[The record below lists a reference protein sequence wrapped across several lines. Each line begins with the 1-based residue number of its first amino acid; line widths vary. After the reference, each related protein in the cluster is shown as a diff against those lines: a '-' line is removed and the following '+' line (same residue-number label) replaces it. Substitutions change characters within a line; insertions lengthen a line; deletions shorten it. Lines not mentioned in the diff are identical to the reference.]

1 MAHLYNFEEGE
12 TTEAGT
18 LASWQTL
25 LRRPYELDRGYYL
38 LTSGTRLASGAV
50 LAHMEFA
57 GVALGKEGGAMLPDK
72 LVVVPLVMREAKEDI
87 AVIGHFDADPLLPFT
102 GRGYF
107 ALAIMGE
114 KDEPSVHARGLLD
127 GMKDDFAAWG
137 RPFVE
142 LHPSSS
148 EALAQPAAH
157 LASRPRG
164 PGPRAQRGMQHD
176 VRPPSRYC
184 HRRLVRTCRLFLTRL
199 QHVPLLEPASDYQ
212 GAVTS
217 STRCSVSIFTCPS
230 SARR

>member
-12 TTEAGT
+12 ATEAGT

-25 LRRPYELDRGYYL
+25 LRRPYELDKGYYL

-148 EALAQPAAH
+148 DALVSMAGETRRMPLTERVVPDALAREFSTGCSTTFDRLPVVVVADSFGRIVYFSQGYNTSLAAN
-157 LASRPRG
+157 LRQVIKG
-164 PGPRAQRGMQHD
+164 
-176 VRPPSRYC
+176 
-184 HRRLVRTCRLFLTRL
+184 L
-199 QHVPLLEPASDYQ
+199 
-212 GAVTS
+212 
-217 STRCSVSIFTCPS
+217 
-230 SARR
+230 